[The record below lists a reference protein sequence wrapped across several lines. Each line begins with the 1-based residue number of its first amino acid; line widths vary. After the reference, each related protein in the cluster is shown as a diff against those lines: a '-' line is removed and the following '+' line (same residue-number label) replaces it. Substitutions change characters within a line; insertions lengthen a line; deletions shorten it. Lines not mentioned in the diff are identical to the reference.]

1 MIDVPL
7 VICSGI
13 SMGHAKEAL
22 KINVRVALLKD
33 FLILVEKFRSL
44 LLWPERANVLLSV
57 RQRQP
62 GMLQTEE

>member
-7 VICSGI
+7 IICSGV

-22 KINVRVALLKD
+22 KPKVRVALLKD

-44 LLWPERANVLLSV
+44 LLWPVRANFRLCTARSG
-57 RQRQP
+57 RECYEP
-62 GMLQTEE
+62 